1 MSGKK
6 FFKRLLLQS
15 SELDDII
22 VASSNKNET
31 DLNNKKKR
39 KKTHETLEETKGHHV
54 LLDASSQEAN
64 ENNDNE
70 KKLKSQL
77 ESILFLDHAFSR
89 RSDTSN
95 RSKKRRIKEISKEK
109 IDRKQIK
116 SNDGLS
122 GTMSNSRS
130 SSSYHSRRKHEPT
143 FNKKKD
149 SERNRIQS
157 LADLAKQLKKGK
169 KK

>member
-6 FFKRLLLQS
+6 FKRLLQQS
-15 SELDDII
+15 SELDEII
-22 VASSNKNET
+22 VASSSNKNENNG
-31 DLNNKKKR
+31 LNKKKQ
-39 KKTHETLEETKGHHV
+39 KSHEILEQTKGGR
-54 LLDASSQEAN
+54 LPFLDTSSQEDN

-89 RSDTSN
+89 RSNTSN
-95 RSKKRRIKEISKEK
+95 RSKKRRINEISKEK

-149 SERNRIQS
+149 VERKRIQS
-157 LADLAKQLKKGK
+157 LADLAKQLKKNK